1 MTRMGMLYHNSL
13 GVDRDPVEA
22 VRWWRR
28 GAEAGDADG
37 QAMLAAA
44 LHLGL
49 GVERNPIE
57 AFVWLTRAANA
68 GSQLAAP
75 FFDTVRASLSAEDF
89 AEAQRRAGLPVK
101 TGGS

>member
-1 MTRMGMLYHNSL
+1 
-13 GVDRDPVEA
+13 
-22 VRWWRR
+22 
-28 GAEAGDADG
+28 
-37 QAMLAAA
+37 MLAAA